1 MYNNPGN
8 KPKHIKRINPFT
20 PLSGYRN
27 SPKTL
32 CVYTLVCVRV
42 TTCTVPCRAEMW
54 VSVRIVHSCTV
65 RHRAEGV
72 CVVCGWQCPILKC
85 VFCIC
90 VYHRPILHCSL
101 QGSVLY
107 VWQLPTTL
115 GGQGYGSGS
124 LPRKFW
130 LDPGLGLGSGF
141 ITGSS
146 PSLGI
151 ESNQTKNLTCIK
163 QGQRHRC
170 INV

>member
-42 TTCTVPCRAEMW
+42 TTCTAPCRAEMW

-85 VFCIC
+85 VCSMSVCITAQYYTAPAGQC
-90 VYHRPILHCSL
+90 MT
-101 QGSVLY
+101 
-107 VWQLPTTL
+107 VWQFPTTL
-115 GGQGYGSGS
+115 GE
-124 LPRKFW
+124 RATA
-130 LDPGLGLGSGF
+130 LGLSQGNSES
-141 ITGSS
+141 IRVWVWVLGSS
-146 PSLGI
+146 RVARHPW
-151 ESNQTKNLTCIK
+151 ESNQTKPKTWPA
-163 QGQRHRC
+163 
-170 INV
+170 